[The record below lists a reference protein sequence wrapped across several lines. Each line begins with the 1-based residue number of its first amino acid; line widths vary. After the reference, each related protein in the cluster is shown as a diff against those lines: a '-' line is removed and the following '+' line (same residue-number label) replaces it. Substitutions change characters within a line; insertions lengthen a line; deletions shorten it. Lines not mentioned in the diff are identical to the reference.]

1 MNASVPKINK
11 ILSTVKIH
19 NEELI
24 DNYSW
29 IKQKDWKE
37 VILNPN
43 KLNTQVK
50 KYLDEENLFKENQLK
65 DINDIEKKL
74 FEELKSKIKN
84 EDNSVPKKDG
94 NYFYGYKYNKNS
106 EYPIYYRKNTINN
119 SEEII
124 LDCEKK
130 SKTHA
135 YFNVASIS
143 HSHDHKHV
151 AYNIDTNGSEYF
163 SIFIEDIQKQELL
176 SPEIKNTTGD
186 IVWSLDNNYIF
197 YVRLDQNHRP
207 TKVLKHKIGSAS
219 EKDLLIYEEKD
230 PSFFCSINLSKTK
243 NYLFIRTA
251 DHETSEYLFI
261 NLKLN
266 EIQPILFKKRVKKIE
281 YDLEHHEKFFLISTN
296 VDNAK
301 NFKIMISYEEKDPSF
316 FCSINLSKTKNY
328 LFIRTADHETSEYL
342 FINLKLNEIKPTL
355 FKKRVKKIE
364 YDLEHHE
371 KFFLISTNIDN
382 AKNFKIMISHEE
394 SYQKW
399 EEFIPYEKVNLI
411 LDFILLKDWLVRL
424 ERTEGSEN
432 IIILNLNNKN
442 QHKISFDE
450 EAYNLSLDH
459 GYEYETDTFR
469 YSYSSPTTPKSVFD
483 YDCKSKKQ
491 ELKKTQ
497 EIPSGHNK
505 DDYICKKIF
514 ATSHDNEKIPITIL
528 YKKGV
533 KLDSDN
539 YLLLYGYGSYGISIP
554 SNFSTNRLSLVDR
567 GIIYA
572 IAHIRGGKEKGYEWY
587 ENGKL
592 LNKKNT
598 FLDFISCAE
607 KLCEDKYTSPKKIVA
622 QGGSAG
628 GLLMGYIANERPD
641 LFLGIIAQVPFVD
654 ICNTML
660 DEDLPLT
667 VTEIPEWGDIKNDK
681 KSFLYVKSY
690 SPYDNVKKQNYP
702 HMLVTGGIS
711 DPRVTYWEMTK
722 WVAKLRENKTDNNLL
737 LLHMNMTA
745 GHSGASGRFDYLKEI
760 AMEYGFVLKI
770 CKILS

>member
-11 ILSTVKIH
+11 ILNTVKIH

-43 KLNTQVK
+43 KLNAQVK

-106 EYPIYYRKNTINN
+106 EYPIYYRKNTTNN

-130 SKTHA
+130 SKTHT

-207 TKVLKHKIGSAS
+207 TKVLKHKIGSDS
-219 EKDLLIYEEKD
+219 EKDLLI
-230 PSFFCSINLSKTK
+230 
-243 NYLFIRTA
+243 
-251 DHETSEYLFI
+251 
-261 NLKLN
+261 
-266 EIQPILFKKRVKKIE
+266 
-281 YDLEHHEKFFLISTN
+281 
-296 VDNAK
+296 
-301 NFKIMISYEEKDPSF
+301 YEEKDPSF

-442 QHKISFDE
+442 QHKINFDE

-469 YSYSSPTTPKSVFD
+469 YSYSSPTTPKSIFD

-497 EIPSGHNK
+497 EVPSGHNK

-514 ATSHDNEKIPITIL
+514 ATAHDNEKIPITIL

-533 KLDSDN
+533 KLDSNN

-567 GIIYA
+567 GIVYA

-628 GLLMGYIANERPD
+628 GLLMGYIANERSD

>member
-43 KLNTQVK
+43 KLNAQVK

-94 NYFYGYKYNKNS
+94 NYLYGYKYNKNS
-106 EYPIYYRKNTINN
+106 EYPIYYRKNTTNN

-130 SKTHA
+130 SKTHT

-207 TKVLKHKIGSAS
+207 TKVFKHKIGSNS

-266 EIQPILFKKRVKKIE
+266 EII
-281 YDLEHHEKFFLISTN
+281 
-296 VDNAK
+296 
-301 NFKIMISYEEKDPSF
+301 
-316 FCSINLSKTKNY
+316 
-328 LFIRTADHETSEYL
+328 
-342 FINLKLNEIKPTL
+342 PTL

-442 QHKISFDE
+442 QHKISFNE

-497 EIPSGHNK
+497 EVPSGHNK

-514 ATSHDNEKIPITIL
+514 ATAHDNEKIPITIL

-533 KLDSDN
+533 KLDSNN

-567 GIIYA
+567 GIVYA

>member
-1 MNASVPKINK
+1 MNAFIPKINK
-11 ILSTVKIH
+11 ILNTVKIH
-19 NEELI
+19 NEELM

-43 KLNTQVK
+43 KLNAQVK

-65 DINDIEKKL
+65 DIKDIEKKL

-94 NYFYGYKYNKNS
+94 DYFYGYKYNKNS
-106 EYPIYYRKNTINN
+106 EYPIYYRKNIIKN

-143 HSHDHKHV
+143 HSHNHKSV

-163 SIFIEDIQKQELL
+163 SIFVEDIDKKEIL

-186 IVWSLDNNYIF
+186 IIWSLDNNYIF
-197 YVRLDQNHRP
+197 YVGLDQNHRP
-207 TKVLKHKIGSAS
+207 TKVFKHKIGSDTN
-219 EKDLLIYEEKD
+219 KDLLIYEEKD

-243 NYLFIRTA
+243 KYLFIRTA

-261 NLKLN
+261 NLQLN
-266 EIQPILFKKRVKKIE
+266 ETTPVLFKKRI
-281 YDLEHHEKFFLISTN
+281 
-296 VDNAK
+296 
-301 NFKIMISYEEKDPSF
+301 
-316 FCSINLSKTKNY
+316 
-328 LFIRTADHETSEYL
+328 
-342 FINLKLNEIKPTL
+342 
-355 FKKRVKKIE
+355 KKIE

-371 KFFLISTNIDN
+371 KFFLISTNIDE
-382 AKNFKIMISHEE
+382 AKNFKIMISHEQ

-399 EEFIPYEKVNLI
+399 EEFIAYEKDNLI

-432 IIILNLNNKN
+432 IIILNLNNKD

-469 YSYSSPTTPKSVFD
+469 YSYSSPTTPKSIFD
-483 YDCKSKKQ
+483 YDCKLKKQ

-497 EIPSGHNK
+497 EVPSGHNK

-514 ATSHDNEKIPITIL
+514 ATAHDNEKIPITIL

-533 KLDSDN
+533 KLDSNN

-598 FLDFISCAE
+598 FLDFISCAK
-607 KLCEDKYTSPKKIVA
+607 KLCEDKYTSPKKIIA

-628 GLLMGYIANERPD
+628 GLLMGYIANESPD

-770 CKILS
+770 CKMLS

>member
-1 MNASVPKINK
+1 MNASIPKINK
-11 ILSTVKIH
+11 ILNTVKIH

-37 VILNPN
+37 VILNPS
-43 KLNTQVK
+43 KLNAQVK
-50 KYLDEENLFKENQLK
+50 KYLDEENLFKEDQLK
-65 DINDIEKKL
+65 DIKDVEKKL

-94 NYFYGYKYNKNS
+94 DYFYGYKYNKNS
-106 EYPIYYRKNTINN
+106 EYPIYYRKNIIKN

-130 SKTHA
+130 SKRHA

-143 HSHDHKHV
+143 HSHNHKSV

-163 SIFIEDIQKQELL
+163 SIFVEDIDKKEIL

-186 IVWSLDNNYIF
+186 IIWSLDNNYIF
-197 YVRLDQNHRP
+197 YVGLDQNHRP
-207 TKVLKHKIGSAS
+207 TKVFKHKIGSDTN
-219 EKDLLIYEEKD
+219 KDLLIYEEKD

-243 NYLFIRTA
+243 KYLFIRTA

-261 NLKLN
+261 NLQLN
-266 EIQPILFKKRVKKIE
+266 GITPVLFKKRIKKIK
-281 YDLEHHEKFFLISTN
+281 YDLEHHEN
-296 VDNAK
+296 
-301 NFKIMISYEEKDPSF
+301 
-316 FCSINLSKTKNY
+316 
-328 LFIRTADHETSEYL
+328 
-342 FINLKLNEIKPTL
+342 
-355 FKKRVKKIE
+355 
-364 YDLEHHE
+364 
-371 KFFLISTNIDN
+371 FFLISTNIDE

-399 EEFIPYEKVNLI
+399 EEFIAYEKDNLI

-432 IIILNLNNKN
+432 IIILNLNNKD

-469 YSYSSPTTPKSVFD
+469 YSYSSPTTPKSIFD
-483 YDCKSKKQ
+483 YDCKLKKQ

-497 EIPSGHNK
+497 EVPSGHNK
-505 DDYICKKIF
+505 DNYICKKIF
-514 ATSHDNEKIPITIL
+514 ATAHDNEKIPITIL

-533 KLDSDN
+533 KLDSNN

-567 GIIYA
+567 GIVYA
-572 IAHIRGGKEKGYEWY
+572 IAHIRGGKEKGYDWY

-598 FLDFISCAE
+598 FFDFISCAK
-607 KLCEDKYTSPKKIVA
+607 KLCEDKYTSPKKIIA

-628 GLLMGYIANERPD
+628 GLLMGYIANESPD

-770 CKILS
+770 CKMLS

>member
-94 NYFYGYKYNKNS
+94 NYLYGYKYNKNS
-106 EYPIYYRKNTINN
+106 EYPIYYRKNTTNN

-130 SKTHA
+130 SKTHT

-143 HSHDHKHV
+143 HSHDHRHV

-176 SPEIKNTTGD
+176 SPEITNTTGD

-197 YVRLDQNHRP
+197 YIRLDQNHRP
-207 TKVLKHKIGSAS
+207 TKVFKHKIGSNS

-266 EIQPILFKKRVKKIE
+266 EIQPI
-281 YDLEHHEKFFLISTN
+281 
-296 VDNAK
+296 
-301 NFKIMISYEEKDPSF
+301 
-316 FCSINLSKTKNY
+316 
-328 LFIRTADHETSEYL
+328 
-342 FINLKLNEIKPTL
+342 L

-432 IIILNLNNKN
+432 IIILNLKNKN

-459 GYEYETDTFR
+459 GYEYETDVFR

-497 EIPSGHNK
+497 EVPSGHNK

-514 ATSHDNEKIPITIL
+514 ATAHDNEKIPITIL

-533 KLDSDN
+533 KLDSNN

-567 GIIYA
+567 GIVYA

>member
-94 NYFYGYKYNKNS
+94 NYLYGYKYNKNS
-106 EYPIYYRKNTINN
+106 EYPIYYRKNTTNN

-130 SKTHA
+130 SKTHT

-207 TKVLKHKIGSAS
+207 TKVFKHKIGSNS

-266 EIQPILFKKRVKKIE
+266 EI
-281 YDLEHHEKFFLISTN
+281 T
-296 VDNAK
+296 
-301 NFKIMISYEEKDPSF
+301 
-316 FCSINLSKTKNY
+316 
-328 LFIRTADHETSEYL
+328 
-342 FINLKLNEIKPTL
+342 PTL

-371 KFFLISTNIDN
+371 NFFLISTNIDN

-399 EEFIPYEKVNLI
+399 EEFIPYQKVNLI

-442 QHKISFDE
+442 QHKISFNE

-497 EIPSGHNK
+497 EVPSGHNK

-514 ATSHDNEKIPITIL
+514 ATAHDNEKIPITIL

-533 KLDSDN
+533 KLDSNN

>member
-94 NYFYGYKYNKNS
+94 NYLYGYKYNKNS
-106 EYPIYYRKNTINN
+106 EYPIYYRKNTTNN

-130 SKTHA
+130 SKTHT

-207 TKVLKHKIGSAS
+207 TKVFKHKIGSNS

-266 EIQPILFKKRVKKIE
+266 EII
-281 YDLEHHEKFFLISTN
+281 
-296 VDNAK
+296 
-301 NFKIMISYEEKDPSF
+301 
-316 FCSINLSKTKNY
+316 
-328 LFIRTADHETSEYL
+328 
-342 FINLKLNEIKPTL
+342 PTL

-442 QHKISFDE
+442 QHKISFNE

-497 EIPSGHNK
+497 EVPSGHNK

-514 ATSHDNEKIPITIL
+514 ATAHDNEKIPITIL

-533 KLDSDN
+533 KLDSNN

-567 GIIYA
+567 GIVYA

>member
-19 NEELI
+19 NEELT

-37 VILNPN
+37 VILDPY

-50 KYLDEENLFKENQLK
+50 KYLDEENLFKEDQLK
-65 DINDIEKKL
+65 DIKNIEKKL

-94 NYFYGYKYNKNS
+94 DYFYAYKYNKNS
-106 EYPIYYRKNTINN
+106 EYPIYYRKNITKN

-124 LDCEKK
+124 LDSENK
-130 SKTHA
+130 SKKYA

-143 HSHDHKHV
+143 HSHNHKHV

-163 SIFIEDIQKQELL
+163 SIFIEDIETKEIL

-186 IVWSLDNNYIF
+186 IIWSLDNNYIF
-197 YVRLDQNHRP
+197 YVGLDANHRP
-207 TKVLKHKIGSAS
+207 TKVFKHKIGSDS
-219 EKDLLIYEEKD
+219 KKDLLVYEELD

-243 NYLFIRTA
+243 KYLFIRTA
-251 DHETSEYLFI
+251 DHETSEYHFI

-266 EIQPILFKKRVKKIE
+266 LATPTLFKKRKKKIE

-301 NFKIMISYEEKDPSF
+301 NFKIMIS
-316 FCSINLSKTKNY
+316 
-328 LFIRTADHETSEYL
+328 
-342 FINLKLNEIKPTL
+342 
-355 FKKRVKKIE
+355 
-364 YDLEHHE
+364 
-371 KFFLISTNIDN
+371 
-382 AKNFKIMISHEE
+382 HEE
-394 SYQKW
+394 TYQEW
-399 EEFIPYEKVNLI
+399 IEFIPYEKINLI
-411 LDFILLKDWLVRL
+411 LDFILLKEWLVRL

-432 IIILNLNNKN
+432 IIILNLNNKI
-442 QHKISFDE
+442 QHKISFKE

-469 YSYSSPTTPKSVFD
+469 YSYSSPTTPKSIFD

-497 EIPSGHNK
+497 EVPSGHNK

-514 ATSHDNEKIPITIL
+514 AIAQDNEKIPITIL

-533 KLDSDN
+533 KLNSNN
-539 YLLLYGYGSYGISIP
+539 YLLLYGYGSYGISMP
-554 SNFSTNRLSLVDR
+554 SSFSTNRLSLVDR

-572 IAHIRGGKEKGYEWY
+572 IAHVRGGKEKGYEWY

-592 LNKKNT
+592 LKKKNT
-598 FLDFISCAE
+598 FSDFISCAE
-607 KLCEDKYTSPKKIVA
+607 KLCEDKYTSPKKIIA

-628 GLLMGYIANERPD
+628 GLLMGYVANERPD

-681 KSFLYVKSY
+681 KAFQYVKSY
-690 SPYDNVKKQNYP
+690 SPYDNVKRQNYP

-770 CKILS
+770 CKMLS

>member
-94 NYFYGYKYNKNS
+94 NYLYGYKYNKNS
-106 EYPIYYRKNTINN
+106 EYPIYYRKNTTNN

-130 SKTHA
+130 SKRHT

-207 TKVLKHKIGSAS
+207 TKVFKHKIGSNS

-266 EIQPILFKKRVKKIE
+266 EIKPILFKKRVKKIE

-296 VDNAK
+296 V
-301 NFKIMISYEEKDPSF
+301 
-316 FCSINLSKTKNY
+316 
-328 LFIRTADHETSEYL
+328 
-342 FINLKLNEIKPTL
+342 
-355 FKKRVKKIE
+355 
-364 YDLEHHE
+364 
-371 KFFLISTNIDN
+371 DN

-497 EIPSGHNK
+497 EVPSGHNK

-514 ATSHDNEKIPITIL
+514 ATAHDNEKIPITIL

-533 KLDSDN
+533 KLDSNN

-567 GIIYA
+567 GIVYA

>member
-1 MNASVPKINK
+1 MNASIPKINK
-11 ILSTVKIH
+11 ILNTVKIH

-43 KLNTQVK
+43 KLNAQVK

-65 DINDIEKKL
+65 DIKDIEKKL

-94 NYFYGYKYNKNS
+94 DYFYGYKYNKNS
-106 EYPIYYRKNTINN
+106 EYPIYYRKNIIKN

-143 HSHDHKHV
+143 HSHNHKSV

-163 SIFIEDIQKQELL
+163 SIFVEDIDKKEIL

-186 IVWSLDNNYIF
+186 IIWSLDNNYIF
-197 YVRLDQNHRP
+197 YVGLDQNHRP
-207 TKVLKHKIGSAS
+207 TKVFKHKIGSDTN
-219 EKDLLIYEEKD
+219 KDLLIYEEKD

-243 NYLFIRTA
+243 KYLFIRTA

-261 NLKLN
+261 NLQLN
-266 EIQPILFKKRVKKIE
+266 ETTPVLFKKRIKKIE

-296 VDNAK
+296 TD
-301 NFKIMISYEEKDPSF
+301 E
-316 FCSINLSKTKNY
+316 
-328 LFIRTADHETSEYL
+328 
-342 FINLKLNEIKPTL
+342 
-355 FKKRVKKIE
+355 
-364 YDLEHHE
+364 
-371 KFFLISTNIDN
+371 
-382 AKNFKIMISHEE
+382 AKNFKIMISHEQ

-399 EEFIPYEKVNLI
+399 EEFIAYEKDNLI

-469 YSYSSPTTPKSVFD
+469 YSYSSPTTPKSIFD
-483 YDCKSKKQ
+483 YDCKLKKQ

-497 EIPSGHNK
+497 EVPSGHNK

-514 ATSHDNEKIPITIL
+514 ATAHDNEKIPITIL

-533 KLDSDN
+533 KLDSNN

-598 FLDFISCAE
+598 FLDFISCAK
-607 KLCEDKYTSPKKIVA
+607 KLCEDKYTSPKKIIA

-628 GLLMGYIANERPD
+628 GLLMGYIANESPD

-770 CKILS
+770 CKMLS

>member
-1 MNASVPKINK
+1 MNTSIPKINK
-11 ILSTVKIH
+11 ILNTVKIH

-29 IKQKDWKE
+29 IKQKNWKE
-37 VILNPN
+37 VILDPN
-43 KLNTQVK
+43 KLNTPVK
-50 KYLDEENLFKENQLK
+50 KYLDEENLFKEEQLK
-65 DINDIEKKL
+65 DIKDIEKKL

-94 NYFYGYKYNKNS
+94 DYFYAYKYNKNS
-106 EYPIYYRKNTINN
+106 EYPIYYRKNVKNN
-119 SEEII
+119 FEEII

-130 SKTHA
+130 SKTHS
-135 YFNVASIS
+135 YFNVAAIS
-143 HSHDHKHV
+143 HSHNHKHV

-163 SIFIEDIQKQELL
+163 SIFIEDIETKEIL

-186 IVWSLDNNYIF
+186 IIWSLDNNYIF
-197 YVRLDQNHRP
+197 YVGLDQNHRP
-207 TKVLKHKIGSAS
+207 TKVFKHKIGSDS

-243 NYLFIRTA
+243 KYLFIRTA

-266 EIQPILFKKRVKKIE
+266 ETTPILFKKRIKKIE
-281 YDLEHHEKFFLISTN
+281 YDLEHN
-296 VDNAK
+296 
-301 NFKIMISYEEKDPSF
+301 
-316 FCSINLSKTKNY
+316 
-328 LFIRTADHETSEYL
+328 
-342 FINLKLNEIKPTL
+342 
-355 FKKRVKKIE
+355 
-364 YDLEHHE
+364 E

-382 AKNFKIMISHEE
+382 AKNFKIMISYEE

-399 EEFIPYEKVNLI
+399 EEFITYEKVNLI
-411 LDFILLKDWLVRL
+411 LDFILLKDWLIRL

-469 YSYSSPTTPKSVFD
+469 YSYSSPTTPKSIFD

-497 EIPSGHNK
+497 EVPSGHNK

-514 ATSHDNEKIPITIL
+514 ATAHDNEKIPITIL

-533 KLDSDN
+533 KLDSSN
-539 YLLLYGYGSYGISIP
+539 HLLLYGYGSYGISIP

-567 GIIYA
+567 GIVYA

-607 KLCEDKYTSPKKIVA
+607 KLCEDKYTSPKKIIA

-628 GLLMGYIANERPD
+628 GLLMGYIANERAD

-770 CKILS
+770 CKMLS

>member
-43 KLNTQVK
+43 KLNAQVK

-94 NYFYGYKYNKNS
+94 NYLYGYKYNKNS
-106 EYPIYYRKNTINN
+106 EYPIYYRKNTTNN

-130 SKTHA
+130 SKTHT

-207 TKVLKHKIGSAS
+207 TKVFKHKIGSNS

-266 EIQPILFKKRVKKIE
+266 EI
-281 YDLEHHEKFFLISTN
+281 T
-296 VDNAK
+296 
-301 NFKIMISYEEKDPSF
+301 
-316 FCSINLSKTKNY
+316 
-328 LFIRTADHETSEYL
+328 
-342 FINLKLNEIKPTL
+342 PTL

-497 EIPSGHNK
+497 EVPSGHNK

-514 ATSHDNEKIPITIL
+514 ATAHDNEKIPITIL

-533 KLDSDN
+533 KLDSNN

-567 GIIYA
+567 GIVYA

>member
-37 VILNPN
+37 VILNPS
-43 KLNTQVK
+43 KLNAQVK

-65 DINDIEKKL
+65 DINDVEKKL

-106 EYPIYYRKNTINN
+106 EYPIYYRKNTTNN

-130 SKTHA
+130 SKTHT

-163 SIFIEDIQKQELL
+163 SIFIEDVQKQELL

-207 TKVLKHKIGSAS
+207 TKVFKHKIGSNS

-266 EIQPILFKKRVKKIE
+266 EI
-281 YDLEHHEKFFLISTN
+281 T
-296 VDNAK
+296 
-301 NFKIMISYEEKDPSF
+301 
-316 FCSINLSKTKNY
+316 
-328 LFIRTADHETSEYL
+328 
-342 FINLKLNEIKPTL
+342 PTL

-442 QHKISFDE
+442 QHKISFNE

-497 EIPSGHNK
+497 EVPSGHNK

-514 ATSHDNEKIPITIL
+514 ATAHDNEKIPITIL

-533 KLDSDN
+533 KLDSNN

-567 GIIYA
+567 GIVYA

-660 DEDLPLT
+660 DEDLP
-667 VTEIPEWGDIKNDK
+667 
-681 KSFLYVKSY
+681 
-690 SPYDNVKKQNYP
+690 
-702 HMLVTGGIS
+702 
-711 DPRVTYWEMTK
+711 
-722 WVAKLRENKTDNNLL
+722 
-737 LLHMNMTA
+737 
-745 GHSGASGRFDYLKEI
+745 
-760 AMEYGFVLKI
+760 
-770 CKILS
+770 

>member
-1 MNASVPKINK
+1 MNTSVPKINK
-11 ILSTVKIH
+11 ILNTVKIH

-29 IKQKDWKE
+29 IKQKNWKE
-37 VILNPN
+37 VILDPN
-43 KLNTQVK
+43 KLNTPVK
-50 KYLDEENLFKENQLK
+50 KYLDEENLFKEEQLK
-65 DINDIEKKL
+65 DIKDIEKKL

-94 NYFYGYKYNKNS
+94 DYFYAYKYNKNS
-106 EYPIYYRKNTINN
+106 EYPIYYRKNVKNN
-119 SEEII
+119 FEEII

-130 SKTHA
+130 SKTHS
-135 YFNVASIS
+135 YFNVAAIS
-143 HSHDHKHV
+143 HSHNHKHV

-163 SIFIEDIQKQELL
+163 SIFIENIETKEIL

-186 IVWSLDNNYIF
+186 IIWSLDNNYIF
-197 YVRLDQNHRP
+197 YVGLDQNHRP
-207 TKVLKHKIGSAS
+207 TKVFKHKIGSGS

-243 NYLFIRTA
+243 KYLFIRTA

-266 EIQPILFKKRVKKIE
+266 ETTPILFKKRIKKIE
-281 YDLEHHEKFFLISTN
+281 YDLEHN
-296 VDNAK
+296 
-301 NFKIMISYEEKDPSF
+301 
-316 FCSINLSKTKNY
+316 
-328 LFIRTADHETSEYL
+328 
-342 FINLKLNEIKPTL
+342 
-355 FKKRVKKIE
+355 
-364 YDLEHHE
+364 E

-399 EEFIPYEKVNLI
+399 EEFITYEKNNLI
-411 LDFILLKDWLVRL
+411 LDFILLKDWLIRL

-469 YSYSSPTTPKSVFD
+469 YSYSSPTTPKSIFD

-497 EIPSGHNK
+497 EVPSGHNK

-514 ATSHDNEKIPITIL
+514 ATAHDNEKIPITIL

-533 KLDSDN
+533 KLDSSN
-539 YLLLYGYGSYGISIP
+539 HLLLYGYGSYGISIP

-567 GIIYA
+567 GIVYA

-607 KLCEDKYTSPKKIVA
+607 KLCEDKYTSPKKIIA

-628 GLLMGYIANERPD
+628 GLLMGYIANERAD

-770 CKILS
+770 CKMLS

>member
-94 NYFYGYKYNKNS
+94 NYLYGYKYNKNS
-106 EYPIYYRKNTINN
+106 EYPIYYRKNTTNN

-130 SKTHA
+130 SKTHT

-207 TKVLKHKIGSAS
+207 TKVFKHKIGSNS

-266 EIQPILFKKRVKKIE
+266 EI
-281 YDLEHHEKFFLISTN
+281 T
-296 VDNAK
+296 
-301 NFKIMISYEEKDPSF
+301 
-316 FCSINLSKTKNY
+316 
-328 LFIRTADHETSEYL
+328 
-342 FINLKLNEIKPTL
+342 PTL

-411 LDFILLKDWLVRL
+411 LDFILLKDWLIRL

-442 QHKISFDE
+442 QHKISFNE

-497 EIPSGHNK
+497 EVPSGHNK

-514 ATSHDNEKIPITIL
+514 ATAHDNEKIPITIL

-533 KLDSDN
+533 KLDSNN

-567 GIIYA
+567 GIVYA

>member
-1 MNASVPKINK
+1 MNTSIPKINK
-11 ILSTVKIH
+11 ILNTVKIH

-29 IKQKDWKE
+29 IKQKNWKE
-37 VILNPN
+37 VILDPN
-43 KLNTQVK
+43 KLNTPVK
-50 KYLDEENLFKENQLK
+50 KYLDEENLFKEEQLK
-65 DINDIEKKL
+65 DIKDIEKKL

-94 NYFYGYKYNKNS
+94 DYFYAYKYNKNS
-106 EYPIYYRKNTINN
+106 EYPIYYRKNVKNN
-119 SEEII
+119 FEEII

-130 SKTHA
+130 SKTHS
-135 YFNVASIS
+135 YFNVAAIS
-143 HSHDHKHV
+143 HSHNHKHV

-163 SIFIEDIQKQELL
+163 SIFIEDIETKEIL

-186 IVWSLDNNYIF
+186 IIWSLDNNYIF
-197 YVRLDQNHRP
+197 YVGLDQNHRP
-207 TKVLKHKIGSAS
+207 TKVFKHKIGSDS

-243 NYLFIRTA
+243 KYLFIRTA

-266 EIQPILFKKRVKKIE
+266 ETTPILFKKRIKKIE
-281 YDLEHHEKFFLISTN
+281 YDLEHN
-296 VDNAK
+296 
-301 NFKIMISYEEKDPSF
+301 
-316 FCSINLSKTKNY
+316 
-328 LFIRTADHETSEYL
+328 
-342 FINLKLNEIKPTL
+342 
-355 FKKRVKKIE
+355 
-364 YDLEHHE
+364 E

-399 EEFIPYEKVNLI
+399 EEFITYEKVNLI
-411 LDFILLKDWLVRL
+411 LDFILLKDWLIRL

-469 YSYSSPTTPKSVFD
+469 YSYSSPTTPKSIFD

-497 EIPSGHNK
+497 EVPSGHNK

-514 ATSHDNEKIPITIL
+514 ATAHDNEKIPITIL

-533 KLDSDN
+533 KLDSN
-539 YLLLYGYGSYGISIP
+539 NHLLLYGYGSYGISIP

-567 GIIYA
+567 GIVYA

-607 KLCEDKYTSPKKIVA
+607 KLCEDKYTSPKKIIA

-628 GLLMGYIANERPD
+628 GLLMGYIANERAD

-770 CKILS
+770 CKMLS

>member
-106 EYPIYYRKNTINN
+106 EYPIYYRKNTTNN

-130 SKTHA
+130 SKTHT

-163 SIFIEDIQKQELL
+163 SIFIECIQKQELL

-207 TKVLKHKIGSAS
+207 TKVFKHKIGSNS

-266 EIQPILFKKRVKKIE
+266 EII
-281 YDLEHHEKFFLISTN
+281 
-296 VDNAK
+296 
-301 NFKIMISYEEKDPSF
+301 
-316 FCSINLSKTKNY
+316 
-328 LFIRTADHETSEYL
+328 
-342 FINLKLNEIKPTL
+342 PTL

-442 QHKISFDE
+442 QHKISFNE

-469 YSYSSPTTPKSVFD
+469 YSCSSPTTPKSVFD

-497 EIPSGHNK
+497 EVPSGHNK

-514 ATSHDNEKIPITIL
+514 ATAHDKEKIPITIL
-528 YKKGV
+528 YKKDV
-533 KLDSDN
+533 KLDSNN

-567 GIIYA
+567 GIVYA

>member
-11 ILSTVKIH
+11 ILNTVKIH

-94 NYFYGYKYNKNS
+94 DYFYGYKYNKNS
-106 EYPIYYRKNTINN
+106 EYPIYYRKNTTNN

-130 SKTHA
+130 SKTHT

-207 TKVLKHKIGSAS
+207 TKVFKHKIGSNS
-219 EKDLLIYEEKD
+219 EKDLLI
-230 PSFFCSINLSKTK
+230 
-243 NYLFIRTA
+243 
-251 DHETSEYLFI
+251 
-261 NLKLN
+261 
-266 EIQPILFKKRVKKIE
+266 
-281 YDLEHHEKFFLISTN
+281 
-296 VDNAK
+296 
-301 NFKIMISYEEKDPSF
+301 YEEKDPSF

-371 KFFLISTNIDN
+371 KFFLISTNVDN

-497 EIPSGHNK
+497 EVPSGHNK

-514 ATSHDNEKIPITIL
+514 ATAHDNEKIPITIL

-533 KLDSDN
+533 KLDSNN

-567 GIIYA
+567 GIVYA

>member
-1 MNASVPKINK
+1 MNASAPKINK
-11 ILSTVKIH
+11 ILNTVKIH

-37 VILNPN
+37 VILNPS
-43 KLNTQVK
+43 KLNAQVK

-65 DINDIEKKL
+65 DINDVEKKL

-106 EYPIYYRKNTINN
+106 EYPIYYRKNITNN
-119 SEEII
+119 SDEII

-163 SIFIEDIQKQELL
+163 SIFIEDIQKKELL
-176 SPEIKNTTGD
+176 SPEIKNTTGN
-186 IVWSLDNNYIF
+186 IVWSLDNKYIF

-207 TKVLKHKIGSAS
+207 TKVFQHKIGSNS

-266 EIQPILFKKRVKKIE
+266 ETKPILFRKRIKKIE

-301 NFKIMISYEEKDPSF
+301 NFKIMIS
-316 FCSINLSKTKNY
+316 
-328 LFIRTADHETSEYL
+328 
-342 FINLKLNEIKPTL
+342 
-355 FKKRVKKIE
+355 
-364 YDLEHHE
+364 
-371 KFFLISTNIDN
+371 
-382 AKNFKIMISHEE
+382 HEE

-399 EEFIPYEKVNLI
+399 EEFIPYNKVNLI

-432 IIILNLNNKN
+432 IIILNLNNKD

-459 GYEYETDTFR
+459 GYEYETDIFR
-469 YSYSSPTTPKSVFD
+469 YSYSSPTTPKSIFD

-497 EIPSGHNK
+497 EVPSGHNK
-505 DDYICKKIF
+505 DNYVCKKIF
-514 ATSHDNEKIPITIL
+514 ATAHDNEKIPITIF
-528 YKKGV
+528 YKKGL
-533 KLDSDN
+533 KLDSN
-539 YLLLYGYGSYGISIP
+539 NCLLLYGYGSYGISIP

-567 GIIYA
+567 GIVYA

>member
-11 ILSTVKIH
+11 ILNTVKIH

-106 EYPIYYRKNTINN
+106 EYPIYYRKNTTNN

-130 SKTHA
+130 SKTHT

-207 TKVLKHKIGSAS
+207 TKVFKHKIGSNS
-219 EKDLLIYEEKD
+219 EKDLLI
-230 PSFFCSINLSKTK
+230 
-243 NYLFIRTA
+243 
-251 DHETSEYLFI
+251 
-261 NLKLN
+261 
-266 EIQPILFKKRVKKIE
+266 
-281 YDLEHHEKFFLISTN
+281 
-296 VDNAK
+296 
-301 NFKIMISYEEKDPSF
+301 YEEKDPSF

-371 KFFLISTNIDN
+371 KFFLISTNVDN

-497 EIPSGHNK
+497 EVPSGHNK

-514 ATSHDNEKIPITIL
+514 ATAHDNEKIPITIL

-533 KLDSDN
+533 KLDSNN

>member
-1 MNASVPKINK
+1 MNASIPKINK
-11 ILSTVKIH
+11 ILNTVKIH
-19 NEELI
+19 NEELM

-43 KLNTQVK
+43 KLNAQVK

-65 DINDIEKKL
+65 DIKDIEKKL

-94 NYFYGYKYNKNS
+94 DYFYGYKYNKNS
-106 EYPIYYRKNTINN
+106 EYPIYYRKNITKN

-130 SKTHA
+130 SKTHT

-143 HSHDHKHV
+143 HSHNHKSV

-163 SIFIEDIQKQELL
+163 SIFVEDIDKKEIL

-186 IVWSLDNNYIF
+186 IIWSLDNNYIF
-197 YVRLDQNHRP
+197 YVGLDQNHRP
-207 TKVLKHKIGSAS
+207 TKVFKHKIGSDTN
-219 EKDLLIYEEKD
+219 KDLLIYEEKD

-243 NYLFIRTA
+243 KYLFIRTA

-261 NLKLN
+261 NLQLN
-266 EIQPILFKKRVKKIE
+266 ETTPVLFKKRIKKIE

-296 VDNAK
+296 TD
-301 NFKIMISYEEKDPSF
+301 E
-316 FCSINLSKTKNY
+316 
-328 LFIRTADHETSEYL
+328 
-342 FINLKLNEIKPTL
+342 
-355 FKKRVKKIE
+355 
-364 YDLEHHE
+364 
-371 KFFLISTNIDN
+371 
-382 AKNFKIMISHEE
+382 AKNFKIMISHEQ

-399 EEFIPYEKVNLI
+399 EEFIAYEKDNLI
-411 LDFILLKDWLVRL
+411 LDFILLKGWLVRL

-432 IIILNLNNKN
+432 IIILNLNNKG

-469 YSYSSPTTPKSVFD
+469 YSYSSPTTPKSIFD
-483 YDCKSKKQ
+483 YDCKLKKQ

-497 EIPSGHNK
+497 EVPSGHNK

-514 ATSHDNEKIPITIL
+514 ATAHDNEKIPITIL

-533 KLDSDN
+533 KLDSNN

-598 FLDFISCAE
+598 FLDFISCAK
-607 KLCEDKYTSPKKIVA
+607 KLCEDKYTSPKKIIA

-628 GLLMGYIANERPD
+628 GLLMGYIANESPD

-770 CKILS
+770 CKMLS

>member
-1 MNASVPKINK
+1 MNASAPKINK
-11 ILSTVKIH
+11 IFNTMKIH

-43 KLNTQVK
+43 KLNAQVK
-50 KYLDEENLFKENQLK
+50 KYLDEENLYKENQLK
-65 DINDIEKKL
+65 NINDVEKKL

-106 EYPIYYRKNTINN
+106 EYPIYYRKNTTNN

-130 SKTHA
+130 SKTHT

-197 YVRLDQNHRP
+197 YIRLDQNHRP
-207 TKVLKHKIGSAS
+207 TKVFKHKIGSNS
-219 EKDLLIYEEKD
+219 EKDLLI
-230 PSFFCSINLSKTK
+230 
-243 NYLFIRTA
+243 
-251 DHETSEYLFI
+251 
-261 NLKLN
+261 
-266 EIQPILFKKRVKKIE
+266 
-281 YDLEHHEKFFLISTN
+281 
-296 VDNAK
+296 
-301 NFKIMISYEEKDPSF
+301 YEEKDPSF

-371 KFFLISTNIDN
+371 KFFLISTNVDN

-399 EEFIPYEKVNLI
+399 KEFIPYEKVNLI

-483 YDCKSKKQ
+483 YDCKSTKQ

-497 EIPSGHNK
+497 EVPSGHNK

-533 KLDSDN
+533 KLDSNN

-567 GIIYA
+567 GIVYA

-598 FLDFISCAE
+598 FFDFISCAE

-702 HMLVTGGIS
+702 HMLITGGIS

-760 AMEYGFVLKI
+760 AMECGFVLKI
-770 CKILS
+770 CKMLS

>member
-1 MNASVPKINK
+1 MNTSIPKINK
-11 ILSTVKIH
+11 ILNTVKIH

-29 IKQKDWKE
+29 IKQKNWKE
-37 VILNPN
+37 VILDPN
-43 KLNTQVK
+43 KLNTPVK
-50 KYLDEENLFKENQLK
+50 KYLDEENLFKEEQLK
-65 DINDIEKKL
+65 DIKDIEKKL

-94 NYFYGYKYNKNS
+94 DYFYAYKYNKNS
-106 EYPIYYRKNTINN
+106 EYPIYYRKNAKNN
-119 SEEII
+119 FEEII

-130 SKTHA
+130 SKTHS
-135 YFNVASIS
+135 YFNVAAIS
-143 HSHDHKHV
+143 HSHNHKHV

-163 SIFIEDIQKQELL
+163 SIFIEDIETKEIL

-186 IVWSLDNNYIF
+186 IIWSLDNNYIF
-197 YVRLDQNHRP
+197 YVGLDQNHRP
-207 TKVLKHKIGSAS
+207 TKVFKHKIGSDS

-243 NYLFIRTA
+243 KYLFIRTA

-266 EIQPILFKKRVKKIE
+266 ETTPILFKKRIKKIE
-281 YDLEHHEKFFLISTN
+281 YDLEHN
-296 VDNAK
+296 
-301 NFKIMISYEEKDPSF
+301 
-316 FCSINLSKTKNY
+316 
-328 LFIRTADHETSEYL
+328 
-342 FINLKLNEIKPTL
+342 
-355 FKKRVKKIE
+355 
-364 YDLEHHE
+364 E

-382 AKNFKIMISHEE
+382 AKNFKIMISYEE

-399 EEFIPYEKVNLI
+399 EEFITYEKNNLI
-411 LDFILLKDWLVRL
+411 LDFILLKDWLIRL

-469 YSYSSPTTPKSVFD
+469 YSYSSPTTPKSIFD

-497 EIPSGHNK
+497 EVPSGHNK

-514 ATSHDNEKIPITIL
+514 ATAHDNEKIPITIL

-533 KLDSDN
+533 KLDSSN
-539 YLLLYGYGSYGISIP
+539 HLLLYGYGSYGISIP

-567 GIIYA
+567 GIVYA

-607 KLCEDKYTSPKKIVA
+607 KLCEDKYTSPKKIIA

-770 CKILS
+770 CKMLS

>member
-50 KYLDEENLFKENQLK
+50 KYLDEENLFKDNQLK

-94 NYFYGYKYNKNS
+94 NYLYGYKYNKNS
-106 EYPIYYRKNTINN
+106 EYPIYYRKNTTNN

-130 SKTHA
+130 SKTHT

-143 HSHDHKHV
+143 HSHDHRHV

-207 TKVLKHKIGSAS
+207 TKVFKHKIGSNS

-266 EIQPILFKKRVKKIE
+266 EI
-281 YDLEHHEKFFLISTN
+281 T
-296 VDNAK
+296 
-301 NFKIMISYEEKDPSF
+301 
-316 FCSINLSKTKNY
+316 
-328 LFIRTADHETSEYL
+328 
-342 FINLKLNEIKPTL
+342 PTL

-411 LDFILLKDWLVRL
+411 LDFILLKDWLIRL

-442 QHKISFDE
+442 QHKISFNE

-497 EIPSGHNK
+497 EVPSGHNK

-514 ATSHDNEKIPITIL
+514 ATAHDNEKIPITIL
-528 YKKGV
+528 YKKDV
-533 KLDSDN
+533 KLDSNN

>member
-1 MNASVPKINK
+1 MNTSIPKINK
-11 ILSTVKIH
+11 ILNVVKIH

-29 IKQKDWKE
+29 IKQKNWKE
-37 VILNPN
+37 VILDPN
-43 KLNTQVK
+43 KLNTPVK
-50 KYLDEENLFKENQLK
+50 EYLDEENLFKEEQLK
-65 DINDIEKKL
+65 DIKDIEKKL

-94 NYFYGYKYNKNS
+94 DYYYAYKYNKNS
-106 EYPIYYRKNTINN
+106 EYPIYYRKNIKNN
-119 SEEII
+119 FEEII

-130 SKTHA
+130 SKTHS
-135 YFNVASIS
+135 YFNVAAIS
-143 HSHDHKHV
+143 HSHNHKHL

-163 SIFIEDIQKQELL
+163 SIFIENIETKEIL

-186 IVWSLDNNYIF
+186 IIWSLDNNYIF
-197 YVRLDQNHRP
+197 YVGLDQNHRP
-207 TKVLKHKIGSAS
+207 TKVFKHKIGSDS

-243 NYLFIRTA
+243 KYLFIRTA

-266 EIQPILFKKRVKKIE
+266 QTTPILFKKRIKKIE
-281 YDLEHHEKFFLISTN
+281 YDLEHHEKFF
-296 VDNAK
+296 V
-301 NFKIMISYEEKDPSF
+301 
-316 FCSINLSKTKNY
+316 
-328 LFIRTADHETSEYL
+328 
-342 FINLKLNEIKPTL
+342 
-355 FKKRVKKIE
+355 
-364 YDLEHHE
+364 
-371 KFFLISTNIDN
+371 ISTNIDN

-399 EEFIPYEKVNLI
+399 EEFITYERINLI

-459 GYEYETDTFR
+459 GYEYETDAFR
-469 YSYSSPTTPKSVFD
+469 YSYSSPTTPKSIFD

-497 EIPSGHNK
+497 EVPSGHNK
-505 DDYICKKIF
+505 NDYICKKIF
-514 ATSHDNEKIPITIL
+514 ATAHDNEKIPITIL
-528 YKKGV
+528 YKKGI
-533 KLDSDN
+533 KLDSSN
-539 YLLLYGYGSYGISIP
+539 HLLLYGYGSYGISIP

-607 KLCEDKYTSPKKIVA
+607 KLCEDKYTSPKKIIA

-722 WVAKLRENKTDNNLL
+722 WVAKLRENKTDDNLL

-770 CKILS
+770 CKMLS

>member
-94 NYFYGYKYNKNS
+94 DYLYGYKYNKNS
-106 EYPIYYRKNTINN
+106 EYPIYYRKNTTNN

-130 SKTHA
+130 SKTHT

-197 YVRLDQNHRP
+197 YIRLDQNHRP
-207 TKVLKHKIGSAS
+207 TKVFKHKIGSNS
-219 EKDLLIYEEKD
+219 EKDLLI
-230 PSFFCSINLSKTK
+230 
-243 NYLFIRTA
+243 
-251 DHETSEYLFI
+251 
-261 NLKLN
+261 
-266 EIQPILFKKRVKKIE
+266 
-281 YDLEHHEKFFLISTN
+281 
-296 VDNAK
+296 
-301 NFKIMISYEEKDPSF
+301 YEEKDPSF

-371 KFFLISTNIDN
+371 KFFLISTNVDN

-497 EIPSGHNK
+497 EVPSGHNK

-533 KLDSDN
+533 KLDSNN

-567 GIIYA
+567 GIVYA

>member
-1 MNASVPKINK
+1 MNASAPKINK
-11 ILSTVKIH
+11 ILNTVKIH

-37 VILNPN
+37 VILNPS
-43 KLNTQVK
+43 KLNAQVK

-65 DINDIEKKL
+65 DINDVEKKL

-106 EYPIYYRKNTINN
+106 EYPIYYRKNITNN

-130 SKTHA
+130 SKTHT

-163 SIFIEDIQKQELL
+163 SIFIEDIQKKELL

-186 IVWSLDNNYIF
+186 IVWSLDNKYIF

-207 TKVLKHKIGSAS
+207 TKVFQHKIGSNS

-266 EIQPILFKKRVKKIE
+266 ETKPILFRKRIKKIE

-301 NFKIMISYEEKDPSF
+301 NFKIMIS
-316 FCSINLSKTKNY
+316 
-328 LFIRTADHETSEYL
+328 
-342 FINLKLNEIKPTL
+342 
-355 FKKRVKKIE
+355 
-364 YDLEHHE
+364 
-371 KFFLISTNIDN
+371 
-382 AKNFKIMISHEE
+382 HEE

-399 EEFIPYEKVNLI
+399 EEFIPYNKVNLI

-432 IIILNLNNKN
+432 IIILNLNNKD

-459 GYEYETDTFR
+459 GYEYETDIFR
-469 YSYSSPTTPKSVFD
+469 YSYSSPTTPKSIFD

-497 EIPSGHNK
+497 EVPSGHNK

-514 ATSHDNEKIPITIL
+514 ATAHDNEKIPITIF

-533 KLDSDN
+533 KLDSNN

-567 GIIYA
+567 GIVYA

>member
-1 MNASVPKINK
+1 MNASIPKINK
-11 ILSTVKIH
+11 ILNTVKIH

-43 KLNTQVK
+43 KLSAQVK

-65 DINDIEKKL
+65 DIKDIEKKL

-94 NYFYGYKYNKNS
+94 DYFYGYKYNKNS
-106 EYPIYYRKNTINN
+106 EYPIYYRKNITKN

-130 SKTHA
+130 SKTHT

-143 HSHDHKHV
+143 HSHNHKSV

-163 SIFIEDIQKQELL
+163 SIFVEDIDKKEIL

-186 IVWSLDNNYIF
+186 IIWSLDNNYIF
-197 YVRLDQNHRP
+197 YVGLDQNHRP
-207 TKVLKHKIGSAS
+207 TKVFKHKIGSDTN
-219 EKDLLIYEEKD
+219 KDLLIYEEKD

-243 NYLFIRTA
+243 KYLFIRTA

-261 NLKLN
+261 NLQLN
-266 EIQPILFKKRVKKIE
+266 ETTPVLFKKRI
-281 YDLEHHEKFFLISTN
+281 
-296 VDNAK
+296 
-301 NFKIMISYEEKDPSF
+301 
-316 FCSINLSKTKNY
+316 
-328 LFIRTADHETSEYL
+328 
-342 FINLKLNEIKPTL
+342 
-355 FKKRVKKIE
+355 KKIE

-371 KFFLISTNIDN
+371 KFFLISTNIDQ

-399 EEFIPYEKVNLI
+399 EEFIAYEKDNLI

-424 ERTEGSEN
+424 ERTGGSEN
-432 IIILNLNNKN
+432 IIILNLNNKD

-469 YSYSSPTTPKSVFD
+469 YSYSSPTTPKSIFD
-483 YDCKSKKQ
+483 YDCKLKKQ

-497 EIPSGHNK
+497 EVPSGHNK

-514 ATSHDNEKIPITIL
+514 ATAHDNEKIPITIL

-533 KLDSDN
+533 KLDSNN

-598 FLDFISCAE
+598 FLDFISCAK
-607 KLCEDKYTSPKKIVA
+607 KLCEDKYTSPKKIIA

-628 GLLMGYIANERPD
+628 GLLMGYIANESPD

-770 CKILS
+770 CKMLS

>member
-1 MNASVPKINK
+1 MNASIPKINK
-11 ILSTVKIH
+11 ILNTVKIH

-43 KLNTQVK
+43 KLNAQVK

-65 DINDIEKKL
+65 DIKDIEKKL

-94 NYFYGYKYNKNS
+94 DYFYGYKYNKNS
-106 EYPIYYRKNTINN
+106 EYPIYYRKNIIKN

-130 SKTHA
+130 SKAHT

-143 HSHDHKHV
+143 HSHNHKSV

-163 SIFIEDIQKQELL
+163 SIFVEDIDKKEIL

-186 IVWSLDNNYIF
+186 IIWSLDNNYIF
-197 YVRLDQNHRP
+197 YVGLDQNHRP
-207 TKVLKHKIGSAS
+207 TKVFKHKIGSDTN
-219 EKDLLIYEEKD
+219 KDLLIYEEKD

-243 NYLFIRTA
+243 KYLFIRTA

-261 NLKLN
+261 NLQLN
-266 EIQPILFKKRVKKIE
+266 ETTPVLFKKRI
-281 YDLEHHEKFFLISTN
+281 
-296 VDNAK
+296 
-301 NFKIMISYEEKDPSF
+301 
-316 FCSINLSKTKNY
+316 
-328 LFIRTADHETSEYL
+328 
-342 FINLKLNEIKPTL
+342 
-355 FKKRVKKIE
+355 KKIE

-371 KFFLISTNIDN
+371 KFFLISTNIDE
-382 AKNFKIMISHEE
+382 AKNFKIMISHEQ

-399 EEFIPYEKVNLI
+399 EEFIAYEKDNLI

-432 IIILNLNNKN
+432 IIILNLNNKD

-469 YSYSSPTTPKSVFD
+469 YSYSSPTTPKSIFD
-483 YDCKSKKQ
+483 YDCKLKKQ

-497 EIPSGHNK
+497 EVPSGHNK

-514 ATSHDNEKIPITIL
+514 ATAHDNEKIPITIL

-533 KLDSDN
+533 KLDSNN

-598 FLDFISCAE
+598 FLDFISCAK
-607 KLCEDKYTSPKKIVA
+607 KLCEDKYTSPKKIIA

-628 GLLMGYIANERPD
+628 GLLMGYIANESPD

-770 CKILS
+770 CKMLS

>member
-1 MNASVPKINK
+1 
-11 ILSTVKIH
+11 
-19 NEELI
+19 
-24 DNYSW
+24 
-29 IKQKDWKE
+29 
-37 VILNPN
+37 
-43 KLNTQVK
+43 
-50 KYLDEENLFKENQLK
+50 
-65 DINDIEKKL
+65 
-74 FEELKSKIKN
+74 
-84 EDNSVPKKDG
+84 
-94 NYFYGYKYNKNS
+94 
-106 EYPIYYRKNTINN
+106 
-119 SEEII
+119 
-124 LDCEKK
+124 
-130 SKTHA
+130 
-135 YFNVASIS
+135 
-143 HSHDHKHV
+143 
-151 AYNIDTNGSEYF
+151 
-163 SIFIEDIQKQELL
+163 
-176 SPEIKNTTGD
+176 
-186 IVWSLDNNYIF
+186 
-197 YVRLDQNHRP
+197 
-207 TKVLKHKIGSAS
+207 
-219 EKDLLIYEEKD
+219 
-230 PSFFCSINLSKTK
+230 
-243 NYLFIRTA
+243 
-251 DHETSEYLFI
+251 
-261 NLKLN
+261 
-266 EIQPILFKKRVKKIE
+266 
-281 YDLEHHEKFFLISTN
+281 
-296 VDNAK
+296 
-301 NFKIMISYEEKDPSF
+301 MISY
-316 FCSINLSKTKNY
+316 
-328 LFIRTADHETSEYL
+328 
-342 FINLKLNEIKPTL
+342 
-355 FKKRVKKIE
+355 
-364 YDLEHHE
+364 
-371 KFFLISTNIDN
+371 
-382 AKNFKIMISHEE
+382 EE

-399 EEFIPYEKVNLI
+399 GKFITYEKNNLI
-411 LDFILLKDWLVRL
+411 LDFILLKDWLIRL

-469 YSYSSPTTPKSVFD
+469 YSYSSPTTPKSIFD

-497 EIPSGHNK
+497 EVPSGHNK
-505 DDYICKKIF
+505 DDYVCKKIF
-514 ATSHDNEKIPITIL
+514 ATAHDNEKIPITIL

-533 KLDSDN
+533 KLDSGN
-539 YLLLYGYGSYGISIP
+539 HLLLYGYGSYGISIP

-607 KLCEDKYTSPKKIVA
+607 KLCEDKYTSPKKIIA

>member
-94 NYFYGYKYNKNS
+94 NYLYGYKYNKNS
-106 EYPIYYRKNTINN
+106 EYPIYYRKNTTNN

-130 SKTHA
+130 SKTHT

-143 HSHDHKHV
+143 HSHDHRHV

-207 TKVLKHKIGSAS
+207 TKVFKHKIGSNS

-266 EIQPILFKKRVKKIE
+266 EI
-281 YDLEHHEKFFLISTN
+281 T
-296 VDNAK
+296 
-301 NFKIMISYEEKDPSF
+301 
-316 FCSINLSKTKNY
+316 
-328 LFIRTADHETSEYL
+328 
-342 FINLKLNEIKPTL
+342 PTL

-442 QHKISFDE
+442 QHKISFNE

-497 EIPSGHNK
+497 EVPSGHNK

-514 ATSHDNEKIPITIL
+514 ATAHDNEKIPITIL
-528 YKKGV
+528 YKKDV
-533 KLDSDN
+533 KLDSNN

-567 GIIYA
+567 GIVYA

>member
-1 MNASVPKINK
+1 MNASIPKINK
-11 ILSTVKIH
+11 ILNTVKIH

-43 KLNTQVK
+43 KLNAQVK

-65 DINDIEKKL
+65 DIKDIEKKL

-94 NYFYGYKYNKNS
+94 DYFYGYKYNKNS
-106 EYPIYYRKNTINN
+106 EYPIYYRKNIIKN

-130 SKTHA
+130 SKTHT

-143 HSHDHKHV
+143 HSHNHKSV

-163 SIFIEDIQKQELL
+163 SIFVEDIDKKEIL

-186 IVWSLDNNYIF
+186 IIWSLDNNYIF
-197 YVRLDQNHRP
+197 YVGLDQNHRP
-207 TKVLKHKIGSAS
+207 TKVFKHKIGSDTN
-219 EKDLLIYEEKD
+219 KDLLIYEEKD

-243 NYLFIRTA
+243 KYLFIRTA

-261 NLKLN
+261 NLQLN
-266 EIQPILFKKRVKKIE
+266 ETTPVLFKKRIKKIE

-296 VDNAK
+296 TD
-301 NFKIMISYEEKDPSF
+301 E
-316 FCSINLSKTKNY
+316 
-328 LFIRTADHETSEYL
+328 
-342 FINLKLNEIKPTL
+342 
-355 FKKRVKKIE
+355 
-364 YDLEHHE
+364 
-371 KFFLISTNIDN
+371 
-382 AKNFKIMISHEE
+382 AKNFKIMISHEQ

-399 EEFIPYEKVNLI
+399 EEFIAYEKNNLI

-432 IIILNLNNKN
+432 IIILNLNNKD

-469 YSYSSPTTPKSVFD
+469 YSYSSPTTPKSIFD
-483 YDCKSKKQ
+483 YDCKLKKQ

-497 EIPSGHNK
+497 EVPSGHNK

-514 ATSHDNEKIPITIL
+514 ATAHDNEKIPITIL

-533 KLDSDN
+533 KLDSNN

-598 FLDFISCAE
+598 FLDFISCAK
-607 KLCEDKYTSPKKIVA
+607 KLCEDKYTSPKKIIA

-628 GLLMGYIANERPD
+628 GLLMGYIANESPD

-770 CKILS
+770 CKMLS

>member
-1 MNASVPKINK
+1 MNASIPKINK
-11 ILSTVKIH
+11 ILNTVKIH
-19 NEELI
+19 NEELM

-43 KLNTQVK
+43 KLNAQVK

-65 DINDIEKKL
+65 DIKDIEKKL

-94 NYFYGYKYNKNS
+94 DYFYGYKYNKNS
-106 EYPIYYRKNTINN
+106 EYPIYYRKNIIKN

-130 SKTHA
+130 SKTHT

-143 HSHDHKHV
+143 HSHNHKSV

-163 SIFIEDIQKQELL
+163 SIFVEDIDKKEIL

-186 IVWSLDNNYIF
+186 IIWSLDNNYIF
-197 YVRLDQNHRP
+197 YVGLDQNHRP
-207 TKVLKHKIGSAS
+207 TKVFKHKIGSDTN
-219 EKDLLIYEEKD
+219 KDLLIYEEKD

-243 NYLFIRTA
+243 KYLFIRTA

-261 NLKLN
+261 NLQLN
-266 EIQPILFKKRVKKIE
+266 ETTPVLFKKRIKKIE

-296 VDNAK
+296 TD
-301 NFKIMISYEEKDPSF
+301 E
-316 FCSINLSKTKNY
+316 
-328 LFIRTADHETSEYL
+328 
-342 FINLKLNEIKPTL
+342 
-355 FKKRVKKIE
+355 
-364 YDLEHHE
+364 
-371 KFFLISTNIDN
+371 
-382 AKNFKIMISHEE
+382 AKNFKIMISHEQ

-399 EEFIPYEKVNLI
+399 EEFIAYEKDNLI

-432 IIILNLNNKN
+432 IIILNLNNKD

-469 YSYSSPTTPKSVFD
+469 YSYSSPTTPKSIFD
-483 YDCKSKKQ
+483 YDCKLKKQ

-497 EIPSGHNK
+497 EVPSGHNK

-514 ATSHDNEKIPITIL
+514 ATAHDNEKIPITIL

-533 KLDSDN
+533 KLDSNN

-598 FLDFISCAE
+598 FLDFISCAK
-607 KLCEDKYTSPKKIVA
+607 KLCEDKYTSPKKIIA

-628 GLLMGYIANERPD
+628 GLLMGYIANESPD

-770 CKILS
+770 CKMLS

>member
-1 MNASVPKINK
+1 MNASAPKINK
-11 ILSTVKIH
+11 ILNTVKIH

-37 VILNPN
+37 VILNPS
-43 KLNTQVK
+43 KLNAQVK

-65 DINDIEKKL
+65 DINDVEKKL

-106 EYPIYYRKNTINN
+106 EYPIYYRKNITNN

-130 SKTHA
+130 SKTHT

-163 SIFIEDIQKQELL
+163 SIFIEDIQKKELL

-186 IVWSLDNNYIF
+186 IVWSLDNKYIF

-207 TKVLKHKIGSAS
+207 TKVFQHKIGSNS

-266 EIQPILFKKRVKKIE
+266 ETKPILFRKRIKKIE

-301 NFKIMISYEEKDPSF
+301 NFKIMIS
-316 FCSINLSKTKNY
+316 
-328 LFIRTADHETSEYL
+328 
-342 FINLKLNEIKPTL
+342 
-355 FKKRVKKIE
+355 
-364 YDLEHHE
+364 
-371 KFFLISTNIDN
+371 
-382 AKNFKIMISHEE
+382 HEE

-399 EEFIPYEKVNLI
+399 EEFIPYNKVNLI

-432 IIILNLNNKN
+432 IIILNLDNKD

-459 GYEYETDTFR
+459 GYEYETDIFR
-469 YSYSSPTTPKSVFD
+469 YSYSSPTTPKSIFD

-497 EIPSGHNK
+497 EVPSGHNK
-505 DDYICKKIF
+505 DDYVCKKIF
-514 ATSHDNEKIPITIL
+514 ATAHDNEKIPITIF
-528 YKKGV
+528 YKKGL
-533 KLDSDN
+533 KLDSNN

-567 GIIYA
+567 GIVYA

-770 CKILS
+770 CKTLS

>member
-1 MNASVPKINK
+1 MNATIPKINK
-11 ILSTVKIH
+11 ILNTVKIH

-43 KLNTQVK
+43 KLSAQVK

-65 DINDIEKKL
+65 DIKDIEKKL

-94 NYFYGYKYNKNS
+94 DYFYGYKYNKNS
-106 EYPIYYRKNTINN
+106 EYPIYYRKNVTKN

-130 SKTHA
+130 SKTHT
-135 YFNVASIS
+135 YFNIASIS
-143 HSHDHKHV
+143 HSHNHKSV

-163 SIFIEDIQKQELL
+163 SIFVEDIDKKEIL

-186 IVWSLDNNYIF
+186 IIWSLDNNYIF
-197 YVRLDQNHRP
+197 YVGLDQNHRP
-207 TKVLKHKIGSAS
+207 TKVFKHKIGSDTN
-219 EKDLLIYEEKD
+219 KDLLIYEEKD

-243 NYLFIRTA
+243 KYLFIRTA

-261 NLKLN
+261 NLQLN
-266 EIQPILFKKRVKKIE
+266 ETTPVLFKKRI
-281 YDLEHHEKFFLISTN
+281 
-296 VDNAK
+296 
-301 NFKIMISYEEKDPSF
+301 
-316 FCSINLSKTKNY
+316 
-328 LFIRTADHETSEYL
+328 
-342 FINLKLNEIKPTL
+342 
-355 FKKRVKKIE
+355 KKIE

-371 KFFLISTNIDN
+371 KFFLISTNIDQ

-394 SYQKW
+394 SFQKW
-399 EEFIPYEKVNLI
+399 EEFIAYEKDNLI
-411 LDFILLKDWLVRL
+411 LDFILLKDWLIRL

-432 IIILNLNNKN
+432 IIILNLNNKD

-450 EAYNLSLDH
+450 QAYNLSLDH

-469 YSYSSPTTPKSVFD
+469 YSYSSPTTPKSIFD
-483 YDCKSKKQ
+483 YDCKLKKQ

-497 EIPSGHNK
+497 EVPSGHNK

-514 ATSHDNEKIPITIL
+514 ATAHDNEKIPITIL

-533 KLDSDN
+533 KLDSNN

-598 FLDFISCAE
+598 FLDFISCAK
-607 KLCEDKYTSPKKIVA
+607 KLCEEKYTSPKKIIA

-628 GLLMGYIANERPD
+628 GLLMGYIANESPD

-770 CKILS
+770 CKMLS

>member
-1 MNASVPKINK
+1 MNASIPKINK
-11 ILSTVKIH
+11 ILNTVKIH

-43 KLNTQVK
+43 KLNAQVK

-65 DINDIEKKL
+65 DIKDIEKKI

-84 EDNSVPKKDG
+84 EHNSVPKKDG
-94 NYFYGYKYNKNS
+94 DYFYGYKYNKNS
-106 EYPIYYRKNTINN
+106 EYPIYYRKNIIKN

-130 SKTHA
+130 SKTHT

-143 HSHDHKHV
+143 HSHNHKSV

-163 SIFIEDIQKQELL
+163 SIFVEDIDKKEIL

-186 IVWSLDNNYIF
+186 IIWSLDNNYIF
-197 YVRLDQNHRP
+197 YVGLDQNHRP
-207 TKVLKHKIGSAS
+207 TKVFKHKIGSDTN
-219 EKDLLIYEEKD
+219 KDLLIYEEKD

-243 NYLFIRTA
+243 KYLFIRTA
-251 DHETSEYLFI
+251 DHETSEYHFI
-261 NLKLN
+261 NLQLN
-266 EIQPILFKKRVKKIE
+266 ETSPVLFKKRI
-281 YDLEHHEKFFLISTN
+281 
-296 VDNAK
+296 
-301 NFKIMISYEEKDPSF
+301 
-316 FCSINLSKTKNY
+316 
-328 LFIRTADHETSEYL
+328 
-342 FINLKLNEIKPTL
+342 
-355 FKKRVKKIE
+355 KKIE

-371 KFFLISTNIDN
+371 KFFLISTNIDE
-382 AKNFKIMISHEE
+382 AKNFKIMISHEQ

-399 EEFIPYEKVNLI
+399 EEFIAYEKDNLI

-432 IIILNLNNKN
+432 IIILNLNNKD

-469 YSYSSPTTPKSVFD
+469 YSYSSPTTPKSIFD
-483 YDCKSKKQ
+483 YDCKLKKQ

-497 EIPSGHNK
+497 EVPSGHNK

-514 ATSHDNEKIPITIL
+514 ATAHDNEKIPITIL

-533 KLDSDN
+533 KLDSNN

-598 FLDFISCAE
+598 FLDFISCAK
-607 KLCEDKYTSPKKIVA
+607 KLCEDKYTSPKKIIA

-628 GLLMGYIANERPD
+628 GLLMGYIANESPD

-770 CKILS
+770 CKMLS

>member
-11 ILSTVKIH
+11 ILNTVKIH

-43 KLNTQVK
+43 KLNAQVK

-94 NYFYGYKYNKNS
+94 NYLYGYKYNKNS
-106 EYPIYYRKNTINN
+106 EYPIYYRKNTTNN

-130 SKTHA
+130 SKTHT

-207 TKVLKHKIGSAS
+207 TKVFKHKIGSNS
-219 EKDLLIYEEKD
+219 EKDLLI
-230 PSFFCSINLSKTK
+230 
-243 NYLFIRTA
+243 
-251 DHETSEYLFI
+251 
-261 NLKLN
+261 
-266 EIQPILFKKRVKKIE
+266 
-281 YDLEHHEKFFLISTN
+281 
-296 VDNAK
+296 
-301 NFKIMISYEEKDPSF
+301 YEEKDPSF

-371 KFFLISTNIDN
+371 KFFLISTNVDN

-459 GYEYETDTFR
+459 GYEYETDIFR

-497 EIPSGHNK
+497 EVPSGHNK

-514 ATSHDNEKIPITIL
+514 ATAHDNEKIPITIL

-533 KLDSDN
+533 KLDSNN

-567 GIIYA
+567 GIVYA

>member
-94 NYFYGYKYNKNS
+94 NYLYGYKYNKNS
-106 EYPIYYRKNTINN
+106 EYPIYYRKNTTNN

-130 SKTHA
+130 SKTNT

-143 HSHDHKHV
+143 HSHDHKYV
-151 AYNIDTNGSEYF
+151 SYNIDTNGSEYF

-207 TKVLKHKIGSAS
+207 TKVFKHKIGSNS

-266 EIQPILFKKRVKKIE
+266 EII
-281 YDLEHHEKFFLISTN
+281 
-296 VDNAK
+296 
-301 NFKIMISYEEKDPSF
+301 
-316 FCSINLSKTKNY
+316 
-328 LFIRTADHETSEYL
+328 
-342 FINLKLNEIKPTL
+342 PTL

-411 LDFILLKDWLVRL
+411 LDFILLKDWLIRL

-442 QHKISFDE
+442 QHKISFNE

-469 YSYSSPTTPKSVFD
+469 YSYSSPTTQKSVFD

-497 EIPSGHNK
+497 EVPSGHNK

-514 ATSHDNEKIPITIL
+514 ATAHDNEKIPITIL

-533 KLDSDN
+533 KLDSNN

>member
-1 MNASVPKINK
+1 MNASIPKINK
-11 ILSTVKIH
+11 ILNTVRIH

-43 KLNTQVK
+43 KLDSQVK

-65 DINDIEKKL
+65 DIKDIEKKL

-94 NYFYGYKYNKNS
+94 DYLYGYKYNKNS
-106 EYPIYYRKNTINN
+106 EYPIYYRKNIIKN

-143 HSHDHKHV
+143 HSHNHKSV

-163 SIFIEDIQKQELL
+163 SIFVEDIDKKEIL

-186 IVWSLDNNYIF
+186 IIWSLDNNYIF
-197 YVRLDQNHRP
+197 YVGLDQNHRP
-207 TKVLKHKIGSAS
+207 TKVFKHKIGSDTN
-219 EKDLLIYEEKD
+219 KDLLIYEEKD

-243 NYLFIRTA
+243 KYLFIRTA

-261 NLKLN
+261 NLQLN
-266 EIQPILFKKRVKKIE
+266 ETTPVLFKKRIKKIE

-296 VDNAK
+296 TD
-301 NFKIMISYEEKDPSF
+301 E
-316 FCSINLSKTKNY
+316 
-328 LFIRTADHETSEYL
+328 
-342 FINLKLNEIKPTL
+342 
-355 FKKRVKKIE
+355 
-364 YDLEHHE
+364 
-371 KFFLISTNIDN
+371 
-382 AKNFKIMISHEE
+382 AKNFKIMISHEQ

-399 EEFIPYEKVNLI
+399 EEFIAYEKDNLI

-432 IIILNLNNKN
+432 IIILNLNNKG

-469 YSYSSPTTPKSVFD
+469 YSYSSPTTPKSIFD
-483 YDCKSKKQ
+483 YDCKLKKQ

-497 EIPSGHNK
+497 EVPSGHNK

-514 ATSHDNEKIPITIL
+514 ATAHDNEKIPITIL

-533 KLDSDN
+533 KLDSNN

-598 FLDFISCAE
+598 FLDFISCAK
-607 KLCEDKYTSPKKIVA
+607 KLCEDKYTSPKKIIA

-628 GLLMGYIANERPD
+628 GLLMGYIANESPD

-770 CKILS
+770 CKMLS